1 MDVNRLLY
9 VGLVT
14 FIIAPTCL
22 AQVFNKGGLY
32 ILPETEMAVVGAF
45 NNKASGQTFNNG
57 TVFFYDDFLNDGV
70 FDFRSDLLSKGQVV
84 FRAERQQHIGGEKA
98 GFFNDVLFDNGSKNT
113 AFEVSTDVN
122 FAGKVLFKKGIA
134 GTLSDDQTFTF
145 LSQALA
151 IGASD
156 VSYLQGMVEKVGNTE
171 FVFPTGD
178 RGFYRK
184 ARIDKAKEI
193 TDVFVTKYMFEDAD
207 FYRNKDKKTAEIE
220 VLGDTEYWLVERGK
234 NTKESVILSLSWD
247 ERTTAHSLLDVKTKG
262 DLCIVRWDELLGQW
276 VNEGGVVNLDR
287 QEVSTPVE
295 VSGYGYFTL
304 AKVREQS
311 SPSKGD
317 VKVYNLVTPNGDGMN
332 DYFFIENINRF
343 PNNSVEIFNRWGTRV
358 YDTKNYDSN
367 GNVFTGISGGRS
379 AVGGNKKLPSGTY
392 YYILTYEVPSEIGM
406 YKVKKSGYLH
416 LESY

>member
-207 FYRNKDKKTAEIE
+207 FYRNKDKKAAEIE

-262 DLCIVRWDELLGQW
+262 DLRIVRWDELLGQW

>member
-311 SPSKGD
+311 SSSKGD

>member
-1 MDVNRLLY
+1 MNVNRLLY

-14 FIIAPTCL
+14 FISAPTCL

-57 TVFFYDDFLNDGV
+57 TVFFYDDFVNDGV
-70 FDFRSDLLSKGQVV
+70 FDFRSDLVSKGQAV

-98 GFFNDVLFDNGSKNT
+98 GFFNDVLFDNGSRNI

-151 IGASD
+151 VGASD
-156 VSYLQGMVEKVGNTE
+156 ASYLQGMVEKVGNAE

-184 ARIDKAKEI
+184 SRIDKAKEI
-193 TDVFVTKYMFEDAD
+193 TDVFVSKYMFEDAE
-207 FYRNKDKKTAEIE
+207 FYRGKDKMATEIE
-220 VLGDTEYWLVERGK
+220 LLDNTEYWLVERGK
-234 NTKESVILSLSWD
+234 NTKDGVILSLSWD
-247 ERTTAHSLLDVKTKG
+247 ERTTAHSLLDLKTMY
-262 DLCIVRWDELLGQW
+262 DLCIVRWDEQLGQW
-276 VNEGGVVNLDR
+276 VNEGGVVSLDKK
-287 QEVSTPVE
+287 EVSTPVE

-304 AKVREQS
+304 AKARTQS
-311 SPSKGD
+311 SVAHGD

-332 DYFFIENINRF
+332 DYFIIENINRF
-343 PNNSVEIFNRWGTRV
+343 PNNSVEIFNRWGSRV
-358 YDTKNYDSN
+358 YETKNYDSK
-367 GNVFTGISGGRS
+367 GNVFTGVSAGRS
-379 AVGGNKKLPSGTY
+379 SVGGNKKLPSGTY
-392 YYILTYEVPSEIGM
+392 YYILTYEVPSEVGM
-406 YKVKKSGYLH
+406 HKVKKSGYLH